1 TMPRA
6 ILLTALVA
14 GLIFVVVAYVVQL
27 VHPSGVFDDPDSAP
41 LQIAKNIGGDLF
53 GALFLATVIIAQ
65 FAAGIPIQAAGS
77 RLMYAMGR
85 DGALPKKIFA
95 YISPRFQTPFINLI
109 LTGAI
114 GFIALGLTVASST
127 SFINFGA
134 FCAFSFVN
142 ISVIVTFV

>member
-85 DGALPKKIFA
+85 DGALLDIIFFFVSTRFL
-95 YISPRFQTPFINLI
+95 YIFITLLI
-109 LTGAI
+109 
-114 GFIALGLTVASST
+114 
-127 SFINFGA
+127 
-134 FCAFSFVN
+134 
-142 ISVIVTFV
+142 